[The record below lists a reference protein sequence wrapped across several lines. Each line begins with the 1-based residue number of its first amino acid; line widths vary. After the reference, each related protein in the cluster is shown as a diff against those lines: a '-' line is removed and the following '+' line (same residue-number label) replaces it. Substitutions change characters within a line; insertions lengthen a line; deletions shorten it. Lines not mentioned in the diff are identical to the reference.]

1 MTMYTSVGAVMGRAV
16 STAHRVVGTLGGQ
29 IVTAVV
35 AAGLR
40 IQRRE
45 EHLFTDHDGPRR
57 PHLALRLAV
66 GWG

>member
-1 MTMYTSVGAVMGRAV
+1 
-16 STAHRVVGTLGGQ
+16 VVGTLGGQ

-57 PHLALRLAV
+57 PHVAFRLAV
-66 GWG
+66 GWGQMFR

>member
-1 MTMYTSVGAVMGRAV
+1 
-16 STAHRVVGTLGGQ
+16 VGTLGEQ

-35 AAGLR
+35 AGLC

-45 EHLFTDHDGPRR
+45 EHLFTDHDDPRC

-66 GWG
+66 GWGQMFR